1 MQYYTKCPFMFSPSI
16 DLHVLCGIASYN
28 NTCRLAVGDLLS
40 SGGLRCV
47 RCCDCGIVEK
57 IVLFVF
63 IK

>member
-16 DLHVLCGIASYN
+16 DLNVLCGIANYSC
-28 NTCRLAVGDLLS
+28 TCRLAVGDLLS
-40 SGGLRCV
+40 SEDLRCV
-47 RCCDCGIVEK
+47 RCCECGIVEK